1 MTARSRGLVLAVLLA
16 LGPTAYSTFAFAQQ
30 PTFRTGTQ
38 IVSLFA
44 TVTDA
49 QKRLV
54 PDLQQADFDVFDNE
68 KPQPLIFFQNETQP
82 ITVVAMLDTSGSMTA
97 SIALLKRAGEE
108 FINRLLPADQAKVGA
123 FNDKLEI
130 SSKFTNNR
138 DSLIS
143 DVK

>member
-16 LGPTAYSTFAFAQQ
+16 LGLGTYSTFAFAQQ

-68 KPQPLIFFQNETQP
+68 KPQPIVYFDNSVHP
-82 ITVVAMLDTSGSMTA
+82 INVVVMLDTSGSMTA
-97 SIALLKRAGEE
+97 SSTHIRS
-108 FINRLLPADQAKVGA
+108 RLEKNAHMG
-123 FNDKLEI
+123 
-130 SSKFTNNR
+130 
-138 DSLIS
+138 
-143 DVK
+143 